1 MIYRFMYTAFCD
13 GAPNVTDLREPSV
26 THLCVTAYENQ
37 IFLYIESTS
46 ESIDPS
52 KVIAAR
58 LKPYPDGSYFFRMT
72 EVFHY
77 SKPFS
82 EEHWKRKD
90 PTKKPWVRINYLVP
104 EKTASYFFYHYQFQ
118 EENPGMVDKYG
129 ILFLY
134 GNMLVLYHETPF
146 EEETLSYKGSL
157 DTHNTP
163 VGKEAWDDMIERHFI
178 PWEDDSI
185 NNDPDGPWLA
195 LSVLIYK

>member
-1 MIYRFMYTAFCD
+1 MIYRFMYTAYCD
-13 GAPNVTDLREPSV
+13 GATSVADLRHPAVE
-26 THLCVTAYENQ
+26 HLCVTAYENQ
-37 IFLYIESTS
+37 IFLYIEATEPSV
-46 ESIDPS
+46 DPAEIVAG
-52 KVIAAR
+52 KF
-58 LKPYPDGSYFFRMT
+58 KPFPDGSYFFRMT

-82 EEHWKRKD
+82 DEHWKRRNLG
-90 PTKKPWVRINYLVP
+90 KKPWVRINYLKP
-104 EKTASYFFYHYQFQ
+104 EMTSSYFFYHYQFQ

-134 GNMLVLYHETPF
+134 GNMLVLYHEYPF

-178 PWEDDSI
+178 PWEDDAI
-185 NNDPDGPWLA
+185 NNDPNGPWLA
-195 LSVLIYK
+195 LSVLINK